1 MHLAALP
8 LIKDHSISERYVE
21 AMIDC
26 VQKHGSYIFLTP
38 DIALAHARPEQGVD
52 QLSLSIYVSQTGVEF
67 PQGKSARMIIVL
79 APIDQKSHMTIL
91 TEVLELVRN
100 TNVLGEIFQA
110 KSQIEVYQL
119 IRSSIGQ
126 PMTGLMP

>member
-1 MHLAALP
+1 
-8 LIKDHSISERYVE
+8 
-21 AMIDC
+21 
-26 VQKHGSYIFLTP
+26 
-38 DIALAHARPEQGVD
+38 
-52 QLSLSIYVSQTGVEF
+52 
-67 PQGKSARMIIVL
+67 MIIVL